1 MINYKIQIQYLLYLD
16 SMSIILKY
24 ILLIPTKV
32 LWVKFNN
39 RYLGI
44 KCTTFNNSK
53 VFYVVALGT
62 I

>member
-1 MINYKIQIQYLLYLD
+1 MIYLD

-24 ILLIPTKV
+24 ILYIKYILLIPTKM